1 MYVYQPL
8 SSSAML
14 RFAKRPES
22 GVPRCIRCGQP
33 FHMFFSRGQLI
44 EQHCGCGLVYRV
56 ETMAV
61 QDFVEGNAN
70 AASRNLD
77 G

>member
-1 MYVYQPL
+1 MHIYQPV
-8 SSSAML
+8 SSSDML
-14 RFAKRPES
+14 RFARQEP
-22 GVPRCIRCGQP
+22 GAPRCIRCGQP

-56 ETMAV
+56 ETMVV
-61 QDFVEGNAN
+61 QEYIDGGTNVL
-70 AASRNLD
+70 SPSLD